1 MIIDCKSIAQDIK
14 DKIKNIIAE
23 DDYAPILHIYQVGD
37 NPASNAYIKGKLRDC
52 EEVGIEAELIKLSE
66 EITEDGLNDKIQE
79 DYNYENVDGIIV
91 QLPLPKHI
99 DPKNICIPD
108 ELDIDG
114 FNSTSPFQP
123 CTPLGV
129 MKIFDSIGYDLDG
142 KNVLVCGQSDIVG
155 RPLVDMLIG
164 RHCNVIS
171 VNSTGSYMKNTAYVT
186 KLANDVDLKNNCL
199 NITHQISYVPGI
211 GTFVQ
216 EPKSESGKRK
226 IPLTDSAG
234 ESFERLI
241 CQREA
246 LNDPGPE
253 MDGYTSFLFLKRGT
267 LSPKDKDSVKSI
279 IESMI
284 GAYHRE
290 TGDTLPKTT
299 PHTFRHMFCT
309 RLISAGMNVKSVQYL
324 MGHANIRMTLDVYAE
339 YNLPVTVDDFLR
351 IANG

>member
-37 NPASNAYIKGKLRDC
+37 NLASNAYIRGKLRDC
-52 EEVGIEAELIKLSE
+52 EEVRIEAELIKLPE

-99 DPKNICIPD
+99 NPKNIIIPD
-108 ELDIDG
+108 ELDVDG

-129 MKIFDSIGYDLDG
+129 MKIFDSIGYNLDG

-171 VNSTGSYMKNTAYVT
+171 VNSTGSRMKATALGYEMV
-186 KLANDVDLKNNCL
+186 DV
-199 NITHQISYVPGI
+199 IISAV
-211 GTFVQ
+211 
-216 EPKSESGKRK
+216 GKRNFITPFGLDRVEVCIDVGINYDENGK
-226 IPLTDSAG
+226 QHGDCSDAVY
-234 ESFERLI
+234 
-241 CQREA
+241 
-246 LNDPGPE
+246 N
-253 MDGYTSFLFLKRGT
+253 MDGIKVTPRIGGVGLMTRAMLLYNVCVAKYGEEKMER
-267 LSPKDKDSVKSI
+267 V
-279 IESMI
+279 IE
-284 GAYHRE
+284 
-290 TGDTLPKTT
+290 
-299 PHTFRHMFCT
+299 
-309 RLISAGMNVKSVQYL
+309 
-324 MGHANIRMTLDVYAE
+324 
-339 YNLPVTVDDFLR
+339 
-351 IANG
+351 